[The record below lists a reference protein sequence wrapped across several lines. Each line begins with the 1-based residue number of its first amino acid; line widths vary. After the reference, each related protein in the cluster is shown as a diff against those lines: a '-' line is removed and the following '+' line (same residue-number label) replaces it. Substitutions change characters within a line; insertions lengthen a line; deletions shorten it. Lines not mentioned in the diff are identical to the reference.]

1 MLHRRIDLSEIRQ
14 DPTTK
19 EWVIIA
25 SNRGKRPRYFMKKQQ
40 KRSLPPYQP
49 SCPFCRGNEHLSSKE
64 ILRYPAEG
72 PDWRVRVI
80 TNKYPALVPQGS
92 TQQREEIGFF
102 TKMNGVG
109 VHDVIVETPVHNRF
123 IPLMEDQ
130 EVEELLTVYRE
141 RYNQLSREPRVKLIT
156 IFKNHGEAAGT
167 SLIHPHSQLV
177 ATPIVS
183 AELRQQFEVAIAHYN
198 DTGRCLYQDII
209 DHELRV
215 GERIVMDT
223 EGFVVFHPF
232 ASRMPFE
239 TWIVPKRGQ
248 ASFGSVPTKDL
259 ANLAQVLRITLL
271 KLYLSLNDPDFNY
284 AIHTAPVG
292 DESKDYYHWHI
303 RIMPR
308 LTSIAG
314 FEIGSG
320 MYINAAFPEE
330 TADFIRNFKV

>member
-1 MLHRRIDLSEIRQ
+1 MSEIRQ
-14 DPTTK
+14 DPATK
-19 EWVIIA
+19 EWVILA
-25 SNRGKRPRYFMKKQQ
+25 SNRVKRPHDFMKKRQ

-49 SCPFCRGNEHLSSKE
+49 SCPFCPGNEYLSPEE
-64 ILRYPAEG
+64 ILRYPAEEG
-72 PDWRVRVI
+72 SSWRVRVI
-80 TNKYPALVPQGS
+80 NNKYPALVLQGS
-92 TQQREEIGFF
+92 TQQREKAGFF

-109 VHDVIVETPVHNRF
+109 AHDVIVETPVHNRF

-141 RYNQLSREPRVKLIT
+141 RYNQLSRDPRVKVII
-156 IFKNHGEAAGT
+156 IFKNHGAGAGT

-177 ATPIVS
+177 ATPIVP
-183 AELRQQFEVAIAHYN
+183 AELRQQFEVAIAHY
-198 DTGRCLYQDII
+198 DETGRCLYQDII
-209 DHELRV
+209 DHELRA

-239 TWIVPKRGQ
+239 TWVMPKKGQ
-248 ASFGSVPTKDL
+248 ASFGNVPTKDL
-259 ANLAQVLRITLL
+259 ASLAQVLRITLL

-284 AIHTAPVG
+284 VIHTAPVG
-292 DESKDYYHWHI
+292 DESKDYYLWHI
-303 RIMPR
+303 RIVPR

-330 TADFIRNFKV
+330 TAEFIRNFKV

>member
-1 MLHRRIDLSEIRQ
+1 MSEIRQ
-14 DPTTK
+14 DPATK
-19 EWVIIA
+19 EWVILA
-25 SNRGKRPRYFMKKQQ
+25 SNRVKRPRDFMKKRQ

-49 SCPFCRGNEHLSSKE
+49 SCPFCPGNEYLCPEE
-64 ILRYPAEG
+64 ILRYPAKEG
-72 PDWRVRVI
+72 SGWRVRVI

-92 TQQREEIGFF
+92 PQQSGEAGFF

-109 VHDVIVETPVHNRF
+109 AHDVIVETPVHNRF

-141 RYNQLSREPRVKLIT
+141 RYNQLSRDPGVKVII

-177 ATPIVS
+177 ATPIVP

-198 DTGRCLYQDII
+198 NTGRCLYQDII
-209 DHELRV
+209 DHELRA

-239 TWIVPKRGQ
+239 TWVVPKKGQ
-248 ASFGSVPTKDL
+248 ASFGNVPTKDL
-259 ANLAQVLRITLL
+259 ASLAQVLRITLL

-284 AIHTAPVG
+284 VIHTAPVG
-292 DESKDYYHWHI
+292 DESKDYYLWHV
-303 RIMPR
+303 RIVPR

>member
-1 MLHRRIDLSEIRQ
+1 LSEIRQ

-25 SNRGKRPRYFMKKQQ
+25 SNRVKRPHDFVKKRQ
-40 KRSLPPYQP
+40 KRSLHPYEP
-49 SCPFCRGNEHLSSKE
+49 SCPFCLGNEHLSPEE
-64 ILRYPAEG
+64 ILRYPTEG
-72 PDWRVRVI
+72 SSSWRVRVVN
-80 TNKYPALVPQGS
+80 NKYPALVPQGS
-92 TQQREEIGFF
+92 TRLIEEVSFF
-102 TKMNGVG
+102 TKMDGVG
-109 VHDVIVETPVHNRF
+109 VHDVIIETPLHNRF

-141 RYNQLSREPRVKLIT
+141 RYNQLSRDPRVKLII
-156 IFKNHGEAAGT
+156 IFKNHGGGAGT

-177 ATPIVS
+177 ATPVVS
-183 AELRQQFEVAIAHYN
+183 AELKRQFEVAMAHYN

-209 DHELRV
+209 DHELKV

-239 TWIVPKRGQ
+239 TWIMPKKRQ
-248 ASFGSVPTKDL
+248 TSFGKIPTKDL
-259 ANLAQVLRITLL
+259 ASLAQVLRITLL
-271 KLYLSLNDPDFNY
+271 KLYLSLHDPDFNY

-292 DESKDYYHWHI
+292 DENKDYYLWHI
-303 RIMPR
+303 RIVPR

-320 MYINAAFPEE
+320 MYINATFPEE
-330 TADFIRNFKV
+330 TADFIRNFKL

>member
-1 MLHRRIDLSEIRQ
+1 MPEIRQ
-14 DPTTK
+14 DPATK
-19 EWVIIA
+19 GWVIIA
-25 SNRGKRPRYFMKKQQ
+25 NNRVKRPRYFIKKQQ

-72 PDWRVRVI
+72 SDWRVRVI
-80 TNKYPALVPQGS
+80 TNKYPALVPQDS
-92 TQQREEIGFF
+92 TQQRQEVGFF

-109 VHDVIVETPVHNRF
+109 AHDVIVETPIHNRF
-123 IPLMEDQ
+123 ISIMEDH

-141 RYNQLSREPRVKLIT
+141 RYNQLSREPWVKLII

-177 ATPIVS
+177 ATPIVP

-209 DHELRV
+209 DHELRA

-223 EGFVVFHPF
+223 EGFLVFHPF

-239 TWIVPKRGQ
+239 TWIVPKRGR

-259 ANLAQVLRITLL
+259 ASLAQVLRTTLL

-284 AIHTAPVG
+284 IIHTAPAG
-292 DESKDYYHWHI
+292 DKSKDYYHWHI
-303 RIMPR
+303 RIVPR

-320 MYINAAFPEE
+320 MYINTVFPEE
-330 TADFIRNFKV
+330 TADFIRNFKL

>member
-1 MLHRRIDLSEIRQ
+1 MSEIRQ
-14 DPTTK
+14 DPATK

-25 SNRGKRPRYFMKKQQ
+25 SNRIKRPRYFMKQKQ
-40 KRSLPPYQP
+40 KRSLPSYKA
-49 SCPFCRGNEHLSSKE
+49 SCPFCRGNEYLSPEE
-64 ILRYPAEG
+64 ILRYPTGE
-72 PDWRVRVI
+72 DSSWRVRVI
-80 TNKYPALVPQGS
+80 ANKYPALVPQES
-92 TQQREEIGFF
+92 TQQRETTGFF

-109 VHDVIVETPVHNRF
+109 AHDVIVETPVHNRF
-123 IPLMEDQ
+123 IPLMEDR

-141 RYNQLSREPRVKLIT
+141 RYNQLSRDPKVKVII

-177 ATPIVS
+177 ATPIVP
-183 AELRQQFEVAIAHYN
+183 AELRQQFEVAIAHYD

-209 DHELRV
+209 DHELRAK
-215 GERIVMDT
+215 ERIVMDT
-223 EGFVVFHPF
+223 EKFVVFHPF

-239 TWIVPKRGQ
+239 TWIMPKKGQ
-248 ASFGSVPTKDL
+248 ASFGNVPTKDL
-259 ANLAQVLRITLL
+259 ASLAQVLRITLL

-284 AIHTAPVG
+284 AIYTAPVG
-292 DESKDYYHWHI
+292 EESENYYLWHI
-303 RIMPR
+303 RIVPR

-320 MYINAAFPEE
+320 MYINTAFPEE

>member
-1 MLHRRIDLSEIRQ
+1 MSEIRQ

-25 SNRGKRPRYFMKKQQ
+25 SNRVKRPRDFIKNQQ
-40 KRSLPPYQP
+40 ERSLPPYEP
-49 SCPFCRGNEHLSSKE
+49 SCPFCRGNEYLSSEE
-64 ILRYPAEG
+64 ILRYPVEEG
-72 PDWRVRVI
+72 SGWRVRVI
-80 TNKYPALVPQGS
+80 TNKYPALVLQGS
-92 TQQREEIGFF
+92 TQQREEVGFF

-109 VHDVIVETPVHNRF
+109 AHDVIVETPVHNRF

-130 EVEELLTVYRE
+130 EVKELLTVYRE
-141 RYNQLSREPRVKLIT
+141 RYDQLSRDPKVKLIT

-183 AELRQQFEVAIAHYN
+183 AELRRQFEVAIAYHD

-209 DHELRV
+209 DHELRF
-215 GERIVMDT
+215 GERVVMET

-239 TWIVPKRGQ
+239 TWIMPQKGQ
-248 ASFGSVPTKDL
+248 ASFGNVPTKDL
-259 ANLAQVLRITLL
+259 TNLAHVLRVTLL

-284 AIHTAPVG
+284 AIYTAPVG
-292 DESKDYYHWHI
+292 DESKDYYLWHI
-303 RIMPR
+303 RIVPR

-320 MYINAAFPEE
+320 MYINTTFPEE
-330 TADFIRNFKV
+330 TADFIRNSKV

>member
-1 MLHRRIDLSEIRQ
+1 MSEIRQ
-14 DPTTK
+14 DAATK
-19 EWVIIA
+19 EWVILA
-25 SNRGKRPRYFMKKQQ
+25 SNRVKRPHDFGKKQQ
-40 KRSLPPYQP
+40 MRSLPPYQP
-49 SCPFCRGNEHLSSKE
+49 SCPFCPGNEYLSPEE
-64 ILRYPAEG
+64 ILRYPAEEG
-72 PDWRVRVI
+72 SSWRIRVI
-80 TNKYPALVPQGS
+80 NNKYPALVLQGS
-92 TQQREEIGFF
+92 PQQSGEAGFF

-109 VHDVIVETPVHNRF
+109 AHDVIVETPVHNRF

-130 EVEELLTVYRE
+130 EIEELLTVYRE

-156 IFKNHGEAAGT
+156 IFKNHGGGAGT

-177 ATPIVS
+177 ATPVVS
-183 AELRQQFEVAIAHYN
+183 AELRRQFEVAIAHY
-198 DTGRCLYQDII
+198 DETGRCLYQDII
-209 DHELRV
+209 DHELRA

-239 TWIVPKRGQ
+239 TWVVPKKGQ
-248 ASFGSVPTKDL
+248 ASFGNVPTKDL
-259 ANLAQVLRITLL
+259 ASLAQVLRITLL

-284 AIHTAPVG
+284 VIHTAPVG
-292 DESKDYYHWHI
+292 DETKDYYLWHI
-303 RIMPR
+303 RIVPR

-330 TADFIRNFKV
+330 TADFIRNSKV

>member
-1 MLHRRIDLSEIRQ
+1 MSEIRQ

-25 SNRGKRPRYFMKKQQ
+25 SNRVKRPHDFVKKRQ
-40 KRSLPPYQP
+40 KRSLHPYEP
-49 SCPFCRGNEHLSSKE
+49 SCPFCLGNEHLSPEE
-64 ILRYPAEG
+64 ILRYPTEG
-72 PDWRVRVI
+72 SSSWRVRVVN
-80 TNKYPALVPQGS
+80 NKYPALVPQGS
-92 TQQREEIGFF
+92 TRLIEEVSFF
-102 TKMNGVG
+102 TKMDGVG
-109 VHDVIVETPVHNRF
+109 VHDVIIETPLHNRF

-141 RYNQLSREPRVKLIT
+141 RYNQLSRDPRVKLII
-156 IFKNHGEAAGT
+156 IFKNHGGGAGT

-177 ATPIVS
+177 ATPVVS
-183 AELRQQFEVAIAHYN
+183 AELKRQFEVAMAHYN

-209 DHELRV
+209 DHELKV

-239 TWIVPKRGQ
+239 TWIMPKKRQ
-248 ASFGSVPTKDL
+248 TSFGKIPTKDL
-259 ANLAQVLRITLL
+259 ASLAQVLRITLL
-271 KLYLSLNDPDFNY
+271 KLYLSLHDPDFNY

-292 DESKDYYHWHI
+292 DENKDYYLWHI
-303 RIMPR
+303 RIVPR

-320 MYINAAFPEE
+320 MYINATFPEE
-330 TADFIRNFKV
+330 TADFIRNFKL

>member
-1 MLHRRIDLSEIRQ
+1 LSEIRQ
-14 DPTTK
+14 DPATK
-19 EWVIIA
+19 EWVILA
-25 SNRGKRPRYFMKKQQ
+25 SNRVKRPHDFGKKQQ
-40 KRSLPPYQP
+40 KRSLPPYEP
-49 SCPFCRGNEHLSSKE
+49 SCPFCPGNERLSPEE

-72 PDWRVRVI
+72 SGWRVRVI

-92 TQQREEIGFF
+92 PQQSGEAGFF

-109 VHDVIVETPVHNRF
+109 AHDVIVETPVHNRF

-141 RYNQLSREPRVKLIT
+141 RYNQLSRDPRVKVII

-177 ATPIVS
+177 ATPIVP
-183 AELRQQFEVAIAHYN
+183 AELRQQFEVAIAHY
-198 DTGRCLYQDII
+198 DETGRCLYQDII
-209 DHELRV
+209 DHELRA
-215 GERIVMDT
+215 GERIVMNT
-223 EGFVVFHPF
+223 GGFVVFHPF

-239 TWIVPKRGQ
+239 TWVMPKKGQ
-248 ASFGSVPTKDL
+248 ASFGNVPTKDL
-259 ANLAQVLRITLL
+259 ASLAQVLRITLL

-284 AIHTAPVG
+284 VINTVPVG
-292 DESKDYYHWHI
+292 DESKDYYLWHI
-303 RIMPR
+303 RIVPR

-330 TADFIRNFKV
+330 TAEFIRNFKI

>member
-1 MLHRRIDLSEIRQ
+1 MSEIRQ
-14 DPTTK
+14 DPATK
-19 EWVIIA
+19 EWVILA
-25 SNRGKRPRYFMKKQQ
+25 SNRVKRPHDFGKKRQ

-49 SCPFCRGNEHLSSKE
+49 SCPFCPGNEYLSPEE
-64 ILRYPAEG
+64 ILRYPAEEG
-72 PDWRVRVI
+72 SSWRIRVI
-80 TNKYPALVPQGS
+80 NNKYPALVLQGS
-92 TQQREEIGFF
+92 TQQREEAGFF

-109 VHDVIVETPVHNRF
+109 AHDVIVETPLHNRF
-123 IPLMEDQ
+123 TPLMEDQ
-130 EVEELLTVYRE
+130 EIEELLTVYRE
-141 RYNQLSREPRVKLIT
+141 RYNQLSRDPRVKLIT
-156 IFKNHGEAAGT
+156 IFKNHGAGAGT

-177 ATPIVS
+177 ATPVVS
-183 AELRQQFEVAIAHYN
+183 AELRQQFEVAIAHY
-198 DTGRCLYQDII
+198 DETGRCLYQDII
-209 DHELRV
+209 DHELRA

-239 TWIVPKRGQ
+239 TWIMPKKGQ
-248 ASFGSVPTKDL
+248 ASFGNVPTKDL
-259 ANLAQVLRITLL
+259 ASLAQVLRITLL

-284 AIHTAPVG
+284 VIHTAPLG
-292 DESKDYYHWHI
+292 DESKDYYLWHI
-303 RIMPR
+303 RIVPR